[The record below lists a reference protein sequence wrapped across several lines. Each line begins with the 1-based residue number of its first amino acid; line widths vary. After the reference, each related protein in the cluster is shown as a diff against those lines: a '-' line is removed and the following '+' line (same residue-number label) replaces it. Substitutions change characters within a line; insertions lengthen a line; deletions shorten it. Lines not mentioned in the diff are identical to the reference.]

1 MPNIN
6 NINLFGTTY
15 DLNDIRI
22 NIEPYSSWTV
32 LTIGNFV
39 IAYGNRNVTF
49 PNPIHLASG
58 MYRSID
64 QLNLKGIMTQ
74 VYGGVVG
81 YLYGYTTPTIVANG
95 TNKYIAEVVLSY
107 NSNFSGF
114 DVTVPTVIFGV
125 K

>member
-39 IAYGNRNVTF
+39 IAYGNRNLTF
-49 PNPIHLASG
+49 PNPIQLASG
-58 MYRSID
+58 MYRSVE
-64 QLNLKGIMTQ
+64 QLNLGGVMSQ

-81 YLYGYTTPTIVANG
+81 YLYGYTTPTVTANG
-95 TNKYIAEVVLSY
+95 TNKYMAEVVLSY
-107 NSNFSGF
+107 NSKFSGF

>member
-32 LTIGNFV
+32 ITINDHFV
-39 IAYGNRNVTF
+39 IAYGKRNLTF
-49 PNPIHLASG
+49 PAPTEVG
-58 MYRSID
+58 GVYRSIE
-64 QLNLKGIMTQ
+64 QLDMKSIMKE
-74 VYGGVVG
+74 VYGGIVG
-81 YLYGYTTPTIVANG
+81 YLNGYSVPSIVPYGAN
-95 TNKYIAEVVLSY
+95 KHIAQVVFTY
-107 NSNFSGF
+107 NSSFAGF
-114 DVTVPTVIFGV
+114 DATVPTVIFGV